1 MKILLTGGNGFI
13 GSVVVRMLRGR
24 GDEVRC
30 LVRPTSR
37 IDRISS
43 LGCEIVHGDLRD
55 KASLRQAA
63 RGCNGLIH
71 LAGIS
76 HWDLIDSPQMP
87 DIVCGGTRNVFEA
100 ATECGV
106 ERAVYVSST
115 IAIAGS
121 PKPAVHNEDSPYP
134 PFLENYRYARAK
146 HEAEAVCRQ
155 YSDRMSV
162 SIVNP
167 GEVYG
172 PDDRDLI
179 TAGNLI
185 DFAKS
190 DPVVVCEGGRS
201 ICHVEDVA
209 DGMIA
214 ALDRG
219 RNGERYILSGE
230 NLTIRALAEL
240 TNQLLSRK
248 KTFLTFPT
256 PIVRAAGWL
265 GRKLSL
271 PLPFNPNVIPYAT
284 MYWFTDNAKARR
296 ELGARFR
303 NAADTLQPVLD
314 WCLNSRRIS
323 ALRISA

>member
-1 MKILLTGGNGFI
+1 MKILVTGGNGFI
-13 GSVVVRMLRGR
+13 GAVVVRMLRSR
-24 GDEVRC
+24 GDVVRC

-43 LGCEIVHGDLRD
+43 LGCEIVHGDLKDLDSVR
-55 KASLRQAA
+55 RAA
-63 RGCNGLIH
+63 RGCQGLIH

-76 HWDLIDSPQMP
+76 RWDLIDSPEMRE
-87 DIVCGGTRNVFEA
+87 IVCGGTRNVFDAAAEA
-100 ATECGV
+100 GV
-106 ERAVYVSST
+106 ERTVYVSST
-115 IAIAGS
+115 IAVAGS
-121 PKPAVHNEDSPYP
+121 RKPAVHNEDSPYP
-134 PFLENYRYARAK
+134 PFLEKYRYARAK
-146 HEAEAVCRQ
+146 HEAEAVSLT

-162 SIVNP
+162 VIVNP

-190 DPVVVCEGGRS
+190 DPVVVCDGGMS

-209 DGMIA
+209 NGMIA

-219 RNGERYILSGE
+219 RNGQRYILAGE
-230 NLTIRALAEL
+230 NLTVRALAEL
-240 TNQLLSRK
+240 TNQIISRK
-248 KTFLTFPT
+248 KLFLTFPT

-271 PLPFNPNVIPYAT
+271 PLPFNPSVIPYAT

-296 ELGARFR
+296 ELEVRFR
-303 NAADTLQPVLD
+303 NASETLQPVLD
-314 WCLNSRRIS
+314 WCLNSGRIS
-323 ALRISA
+323 ALRVSA